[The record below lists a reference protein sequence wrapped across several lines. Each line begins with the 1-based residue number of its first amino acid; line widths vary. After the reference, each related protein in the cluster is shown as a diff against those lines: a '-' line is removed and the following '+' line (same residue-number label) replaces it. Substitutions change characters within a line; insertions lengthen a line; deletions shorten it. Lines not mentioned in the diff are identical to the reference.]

1 MIRRP
6 PRSTRTD
13 TLFPYTTLFRSR
25 DEEIAAA
32 GIGKALPDPGGA
44 EAIAVGLDRRAA
56 RRTPAHRIEHAPVGG
71 ERRGIETEAEGGDHE
86 GMSNTRGSD
95 CAALS
100 PRHERYG
107 KPPISSGAPAHAPPS
122 APLKIAGPP
131 SLAPEPRY
139 HTRHRDHRPYN
150 RTSPFKG
157 NQLSLR

>member
-86 GMSNTRGSD
+86 GMSTFGVRIAPPFRLGTNGTGSRQSLAALRRTRHPQPISKSPGRGS
-95 CAALS
+95 LS
-100 PRHERYG
+100 QHTSAERRAG
-107 KPPISSGAPAHAPPS
+107 KECVRTCRSRAAPA
-122 APLKIAGPP
+122 KQ
-131 SLAPEPRY
+131 
-139 HTRHRDHRPYN
+139 
-150 RTSPFKG
+150 K
-157 NQLSLR
+157 

>member
-6 PRSTRTD
+6 PRHTLTD
-13 TLFPYTTLFRSR
+13 TLFPYTTLFR
-25 DEEIAAA
+25 AA

-44 EAIAVGLDRRAA
+44 EARAVGLDRRAA

-86 GMSNTRGSD
+86 GMSNIRGSD

-100 PRHERYG
+100 PRHERDG

-122 APLKIAGPP
+122 AHPKIAGTRF
-131 SLAPEPRY
+131 LEPEQRY
-139 HTRHRDHRPYN
+139 HPRQDRKSTRLNSSH
-150 RTSPFKG
+150 
-157 NQLSLR
+157 